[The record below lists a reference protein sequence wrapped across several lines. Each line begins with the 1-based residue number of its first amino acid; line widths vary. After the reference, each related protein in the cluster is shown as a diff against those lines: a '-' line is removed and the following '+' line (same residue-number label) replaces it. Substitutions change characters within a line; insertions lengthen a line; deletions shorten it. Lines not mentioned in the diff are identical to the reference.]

1 MRIRLRN
8 RLRKEVGVNVVKLV
22 FAVIIAIALLSL
34 VFSLIGWIAYTLT
47 VIVEIVVVIGLG
59 YLIWYA
65 VSHR

>member
-1 MRIRLRN
+1 MRIRLRIG
-8 RLRKEVGVNVVKLV
+8 LWKEAGVNLVKLV

-47 VIVEIVVVIGLG
+47 VLIEIVVVVGLG

>member
-1 MRIRLRN
+1 
-8 RLRKEVGVNVVKLV
+8 VNVVKLV

>member
-8 RLRKEVGVNVVKLV
+8 GARVNLVKLV
-22 FAVIIAIALLSL
+22 FAIVIAIALVSL

-47 VIVEIVVVIGLG
+47 VIVEIVVVVGLG

-65 VSHR
+65 VKHR